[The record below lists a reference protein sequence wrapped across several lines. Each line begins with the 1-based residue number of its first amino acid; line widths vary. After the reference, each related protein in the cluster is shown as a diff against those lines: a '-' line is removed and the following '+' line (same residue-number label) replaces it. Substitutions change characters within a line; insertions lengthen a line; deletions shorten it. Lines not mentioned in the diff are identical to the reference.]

1 MPRKKK
7 ETPNRK
13 DNLYEVKVT
22 IGKNFDGTLI
32 RKSFYSPISKEDARE
47 KANQYKIEKEVA
59 TRTGIGFLDQN
70 VTFTHW
76 AYQWLEI
83 YKKPDIDENT
93 YSNTYLRSVEKHI
106 IPYFKNAK
114 LNNIKPID
122 IKNFYIQ
129 KQNYSQSTLQ
139 KLKLCL
145 NSIFETAIDNDLCFK
160 NPAKGVS
167 YISKKSKKEKKVYSD
182 AELKFV
188 KNFFYTQMPEVVL
201 ILETGLRCGEMT
213 GLMWEDIDF
222 QQHTLSVNRSIAK
235 KREGGGVKIRP
246 PKWNSYRTIPLSSQA
261 IKLLREIKEI
271 SMNHTG
277 YIFSK
282 NNHTPQDPQ
291 AWSCKLKK
299 YMNQLPDNIQ
309 KLTPHELRHTYGTYL
324 RRKGV
329 DIYTIQKILGHKNI
343 QMTSEIYVHNEM
355 ESLKKALTVAL

>member
-7 ETPNRK
+7 EAPNRK

-83 YKKPDIDENT
+83 YKKPDVDENT
-93 YSNTYLRSVEKHI
+93 YTDTYLNAVKNHLC
-106 IPYFKNAK
+106 PYFKAVK
-114 LNNIKPID
+114 LCDIKPIH
-122 IKNFYIQ
+122 IKNFYAS
-129 KQNYSQSTLQ
+129 KVNLSTSMLA
-139 KLKLCL
+139 KMKLCL
-145 NSIFETAIDNDLCFK
+145 NGIFETAIDNDLCFK
-160 NPAKGVS
+160 NPAKGIS
-167 YISKKSKKEKKVYSD
+167 YTSKKEKQQKKVYSD

-201 ILETGLRCGEMT
+201 ILETGLRCGEML
-213 GLMWEDIDF
+213 GLMWEDIDL
-222 QQHTLSVNRSIAK
+222 QQQTLSVNRSIARK
-235 KREGGGVKIRP
+235 KGGGIKIRP
-246 PKWNSYRTIPLSSQA
+246 PKWNSYRTIPLSNQA
-261 IKLLREIKEI
+261 MKLLKGL
-271 SMNHTG
+271 SANHTG
-277 YIFSK
+277 YLFSE
-282 NNHTPQDPQ
+282 NNQNPQNPKT
-291 AWSCKLKK
+291 WSDKLKR

>member
-83 YKKPDIDENT
+83 YKKPDVDENT
-93 YSNTYLRSVEKHI
+93 YTDTYLNAVKNHLC
-106 IPYFKNAK
+106 PYFKAVK
-114 LNNIKPID
+114 LCDIKPIH
-122 IKNFYIQ
+122 IKNFYAS
-129 KQNYSQSTLQ
+129 KVNLSTSMLA
-139 KLKLCL
+139 KMKLCL
-145 NSIFETAIDNDLCFK
+145 NDIFETAIDNDLCFK
-160 NPAKGVS
+160 NPAKGIS
-167 YISKKSKKEKKVYSD
+167 YTSKKEKQQKKVYSD

-222 QQHTLSVNRSIAK
+222 QQQTLSVNRSIAK
-235 KREGGGVKIRP
+235 KRDGGVKIRP
-246 PKWNSYRTIPLSSQA
+246 PKWNSCRTIPLSSQA
-261 IKLLREIKEI
+261 IKLLKNIKT
-271 SMNHTG
+271 NHTG

-282 NNHTPQDPQ
+282 DGKTPQDPQ
-291 AWSCKLKK
+291 AWSSKLKR